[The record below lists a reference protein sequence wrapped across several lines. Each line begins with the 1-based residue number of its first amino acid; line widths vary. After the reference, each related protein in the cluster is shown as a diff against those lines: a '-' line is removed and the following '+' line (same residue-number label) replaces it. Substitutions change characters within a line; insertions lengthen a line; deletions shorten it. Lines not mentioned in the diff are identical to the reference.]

1 MCFTKPGLDPNALDA
16 VVTEKGR
23 ERLFL
28 PSFITVPGDCLLQWV
43 PMWLTL
49 WGERGG
55 EQDSTLRQPGR
66 GFMVSSPG

>member
-28 PSFITVPGDCLLQWV
+28 SGFIAVPGACH
-43 PMWLTL
+43 TL
-49 WGERGG
+49 G
-55 EQDSTLRQPGR
+55 
-66 GFMVSSPG
+66 

>member
-28 PSFITVPGDCLLQWV
+28 
-43 PMWLTL
+43 
-49 WGERGG
+49 
-55 EQDSTLRQPGR
+55 R
-66 GFMVSSPG
+66 GFHHCPRGLSSTVGTYVAHTLG